1 MTSMKASPPTDR
13 GSLHAALRDVRGAGI
28 LQATILVVGLALG
41 SIAAVKALTSTV
53 GARTACTGEA
63 IAGMVTV
70 AERCAEASADPGGA
84 PIATPVSFESAGVAS
99 PEPERRP
106 LPEPAPEPRGGV
118 GDGAGGG
125 GGGSQGGDGGNPVTD
140 FIGGFIGGDFTDCSS
155 IACAGGQ
162 VVSGFVPIVGDGRDT
177 IAGGIRCFAGEGCGD
192 LIWAGV
198 GWIPIV
204 GDLAKGT
211 RKVDNVLDAADTV
224 GDVVRRA
231 PPGGAMEEA
240 ARKAGDIRVIG
251 RRPDT
256 EVAEEWPGHNVLND
270 PNWTIARNDEWIGDG
285 VRNKENFYMASPE
298 DGNLV
303 QTSGPF
309 EGQPTVY
316 ARELQ
321 QLEEAGY
328 VRIGDYMV
336 HPDNVGD
343 FPPQ

>member
-1 MTSMKASPPTDR
+1 MTTMKASPPTDR
-13 GSLHAALRDVRGAGI
+13 RSVIAALRDVRGSGV
-28 LQATILVVGLALG
+28 LHATILVVALALG

-53 GARTACTGEA
+53 GARSACAGEA
-63 IAGMVTV
+63 VAGMVPL
-70 AERCAEASADPGGA
+70 AGGCAEASADPGGA
-84 PIATPVSFESAGVAS
+84 PVATPVSFEGAAVAS
-99 PEPERRP
+99 PQPERRP
-106 LPEPAPEPRGGV
+106 LPEPAPDPEPQDEGG
-118 GDGAGGG
+118 
-125 GGGSQGGDGGNPVTD
+125 GGNPVTD

-162 VVSGFVPIVGDGRDT
+162 IVSGLIPVVGDGRDT
-177 IAGGIRCFAGEGCGD
+177 IAGGIRCFSGEGCGD
-192 LIWAGV
+192 LVWAGV
-198 GWIPIV
+198 GWIPV
-204 GDLAKGT
+204 LGDVAKGT
-211 RKVDNVLDAADTV
+211 RKVNRVLEAADTV

-231 PPGGAMEEA
+231 PPGGVLEDA

-251 RRPDT
+251 RRGDT
-256 EVAEEWPGHNVLND
+256 EVAEDWPDHNVLND
-270 PNWTIARNDEWIGDG
+270 PDWTIAKNDEWISDG

-316 ARELQ
+316 ARELA

-343 FPPQ
+343 FPPP